1 MNRFRAVFSSRH
13 VVLPVIH
20 VASQEQALRNVRTA
34 RDGGADG
41 AFLISH
47 GRVSDDELLAIHQA
61 VVAQMDSWWVG
72 VNCLSFCV
80 EEAFRRMGDR
90 VAGVW
95 IDDAL
100 IDERR
105 DDQPEA
111 ARIAQVQREVG
122 WRGLYFGG
130 VAFKYQRPVR
140 DLARVA
146 RLAAPWLD
154 VVTTSGPGTG
164 EAADPDKIRVM
175 KEAIGDHP
183 LAIASGVTPENVT
196 DYLPYADCFLAAT
209 GVSYT
214 FEELDPARVRAM
226 VRVVRAWR
234 GKWPQRKANG

>member
-1 MNRFRAVFSSRH
+1 MSRFRAVFSNRH

-20 VASQEQALRNVRTA
+20 VADQEQALRNTRVA

-47 GRVSDDELLAIHQA
+47 GRVSDDELLRIHQA
-61 VVAQMDSWWVG
+61 VVAAMGGWWVG
-72 VNCLSFCV
+72 VNCLNFSV

-105 DDQPEA
+105 DEQTEV
-111 ARIAQVQREVG
+111 ARIAEVQKASG
-122 WRGLYFGG
+122 WKGLYFGG

-146 RLAAPWLD
+146 RLAAPWID

-164 EAADPDKIRVM
+164 QAADPDKIRVM

-196 DYLPYADCFLAAT
+196 DYLANADCFLTAT

-214 FEELDPARVRAM
+214 FEELDPARVRDM

-234 GKWPQRKANG
+234 AK

>member
-1 MNRFRAVFSSRH
+1 MSRFRAVFSNRH

-20 VASQEQALRNVRTA
+20 VVAQEQALRNAQVA

-47 GRVSDDELLAIHQA
+47 GRVGDDELLEIHHS
-61 VVAQMDSWWVG
+61 VVTAMGGWWLG
-72 VNCLSFCV
+72 VNCLSFSV
-80 EEAFRRMGDR
+80 EETFRRAGDR
-90 VAGVW
+90 VAGLW

-100 IDERR
+100 IDERT
-105 DDQPEA
+105 DEQPAA
-111 ARIAQVQREVG
+111 ARIAAVQKDAG
-122 WRGLYFGG
+122 WKGLYFGG

-146 RLAAPWLD
+146 RLAAGWLD
-154 VVTTSGPGTG
+154 VVTTSGPGTAQ
-164 EAADPDKIRVM
+164 AAAPEKIRTM
-175 KEAIGDHP
+175 KEAIGEHP

-214 FEELDPARVRAM
+214 FEELDPARVRDM

-234 GKWPQRKANG
+234 RK

>member
-1 MNRFRAVFSSRH
+1 MSRFRAVFANRH
-13 VVLPVIH
+13 VVLTVIH
-20 VASQEQALRNVRTA
+20 VVGQEQAIRNAQLA

-41 AFLISH
+41 AFLLSH
-47 GRVSDDELLAIHQA
+47 GGVSDEQLLEIHQA
-61 VVAQMDSWWVG
+61 VAAEMRGWWIG
-72 VNCLSFCV
+72 VNCLSFSA
-80 EEAFRRMGDR
+80 EETFRRVGDR

-100 IDERR
+100 IDERS
-105 DDQPEA
+105 DEQPAA
-111 ARIAQVQREVG
+111 ARVAEVQRQSG

-140 DLARVA
+140 DLARA
-146 RLAAPWLD
+146 AKLAAEWLD

-164 EAADPDKIRVM
+164 QAADPQKIRAM
-175 KEAIGDHP
+175 KEALGEHP

-196 DYLPYADCFLAAT
+196 DYLAYADCFLAST

-214 FEELDPARVRAM
+214 FEELDPDRVRDM

-234 GKWPQRKANG
+234 GR